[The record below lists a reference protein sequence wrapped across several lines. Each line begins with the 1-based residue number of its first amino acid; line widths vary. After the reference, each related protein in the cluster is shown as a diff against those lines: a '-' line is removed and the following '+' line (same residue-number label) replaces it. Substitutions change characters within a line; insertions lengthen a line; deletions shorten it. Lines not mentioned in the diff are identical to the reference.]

1 MKQVVIIHGGDTFEN
16 HEAYLNWLQK
26 FPMDLSWYRVGKIG
40 WKRTLEKRL
49 GEGYEVYLP
58 EMPNPTYA
66 QYIEWKLWTDKL
78 IDLIRDEII
87 LVGHSLGGSFLV
99 KYLSENTLSKK
110 VRGVFL
116 VSACFE
122 KDTDGNALHS
132 FELPQTFNLQT
143 ENIFLY
149 HSTDDPVVPFSDME
163 EFKKK
168 LPNATVRVFGD
179 RKHFNAEVF
188 LELAEDIK
196 SLE

>member
-1 MKQVVIIHGGDTFEN
+1 MKQIVVIHGGDTFQSY
-16 HEAYLNWLQK
+16 EAYLEVLKNFQI
-26 FPMDLSWYRVGKIG
+26 DIQRYRAGKIG
-40 WKRTLEKRL
+40 WKKNLENML
-49 GEGYEVYLP
+49 GEEYEVYLP

-66 QYIEWKLWTDKL
+66 QYIEWKLWMDK
-78 IDLIRDEII
+78 IVDLLGDEII
-87 LVGHSLGGSFLV
+87 LAGHSLGGSFLV

-110 VRGVFL
+110 VKGVFL
-116 VSACFE
+116 VSACYD

-149 HSTDDPVVPFSDME
+149 HSTDDPVVPFSDMD

-168 LPNATVRVFGD
+168 LPNARVRVFED
-179 RKHFNAEVF
+179 RKHFNGEEF
-188 LELAEDIK
+188 PELAEDIK